1 MNTVKIN
8 KGSALMVA
16 HRGVSGLERE
26 NTLSAFIAAGNRS
39 YFGIETDVHRTA
51 DGKYVVIHDDSTGRV
66 GQDNIVIE
74 NSTYDLIKS
83 VKLYDIDGNT
93 PRTDL
98 RIPLLSEYIR
108 VCKKYE
114 KIAVLELKTIF
125 TKEQVA
131 EIVDIIKEEDY
142 LDGVIF
148 ISFHIQDLIFLRE
161 LYPDQPAQ
169 FLTGEISE
177 RTIGWMKDYKLDLDA
192 HFPSITEENHK
203 MLHDLGIKVNV
214 WTVDDPATAEKLV
227 AWGVDY
233 ITTNILE

>member
-1 MNTVKIN
+1 MNTIKIN
-8 KGSALMVA
+8 KGSTLMVA
-16 HRGVSGLERE
+16 HRGVSGLEKE
-26 NTLSAFIAAGNRS
+26 NTLPAFVAAGNRS

-51 DGKYVVIHDDSTGRV
+51 DGKYVVIHDDVTGRV

-74 NSTYDLIKS
+74 NSTYDLIGS
-83 VKLYDIDGNT
+83 VKLYDIDGKT
-93 PRTDL
+93 TRTDL
-98 RIPLLSEYIR
+98 RVPMLSEYIR

-148 ISFHIQDLIFLRE
+148 ISFHIQDLIYLRE

-177 RTIGWMKDYKLDLDA
+177 RTIGWMKDYRLDLDA
-192 HFPSITEENHK
+192 HYPSITEENLK
-203 MLHDLGIKVNV
+203 MLHDLGLKVNV
-214 WTVDDPATAEKLV
+214 WTVDDPAVAEKLIS
-227 AWGVDY
+227 WGVDY

>member
-1 MNTVKIN
+1 MNTIKIN
-8 KGSALMVA
+8 KGSTLMVA
-16 HRGVSGLERE
+16 HRGVSGLEKE
-26 NTLSAFIAAGNRS
+26 NTLPAFVAAGNRS

-51 DGKYVVIHDDSTGRV
+51 DGKYVVIHDDVTGRV

-74 NSTYDLIKS
+74 NSTYDLIGS
-83 VKLYDIDGNT
+83 VKLYDIDGKT
-93 PRTDL
+93 TRTDL
-98 RIPLLSEYIR
+98 RVPLLSEYIR

-131 EIVDIIKEEDY
+131 EIVDIIKEENY

-148 ISFHIQDLIFLRE
+148 ISFHIQDLIYLRE

-177 RTIGWMKDYKLDLDA
+177 RTIGWMKDYRLDLDA
-192 HFPSITEENHK
+192 HYPSITEENLK
-203 MLHDLGIKVNV
+203 MLHDLGLKVNV
-214 WTVDDPATAEKLV
+214 WTVDDPAVAEKLIS
-227 AWGVDY
+227 WGVDY

>member
-8 KGSALMVA
+8 KGNALMVA
-16 HRGVSGLERE
+16 HRGVSGIEKE
-26 NTLSAFIAAGNRS
+26 NTMPAFVAAGNRS

-83 VKLYDIDGNT
+83 VKLYDTDNKT

-108 VCKKYE
+108 VCKRYE
-114 KIAVLELKTIF
+114 KTAVLELKTIF
-125 TKEQVA
+125 TKEQVK
-131 EIVDIIKEEDY
+131 EITDIIKEEDY
-142 LDGVIF
+142 LDSVIF
-148 ISFHIQDLIFLRE
+148 ISFHIQDLIFLHE

-177 RTIGWMKDYKLDLDA
+177 RTIGWMKDYHLDLDA
-192 HFPSITEENHK
+192 HFVAITEENLK

-227 AWGVDY
+227 SWGVDY

>member
-1 MNTVKIN
+1 M
-8 KGSALMVA
+8 
-16 HRGVSGLERE
+16 
-26 NTLSAFIAAGNRS
+26 
-39 YFGIETDVHRTA
+39 
-51 DGKYVVIHDDSTGRV
+51 
-66 GQDNIVIE
+66 
-74 NSTYDLIKS
+74 
-83 VKLYDIDGNT
+83 
-93 PRTDL
+93 

-114 KIAVLELKTIF
+114 KRAVLELKTIF

-131 EIVDIIKEEDY
+131 EIVDIIKNEDY
-142 LDGVIF
+142 LEGVIF

-161 LYPDQPAQ
+161 LCPDQPAQ

-192 HFPSITEENHK
+192 HFPSITEENLK

-227 AWGVDY
+227 SWGVDY

>member
-83 VKLYDIDGNT
+83 VKLYDIDGKT

-114 KIAVLELKTIF
+114 KRAVLELKTIF

-131 EIVDIIKEEDY
+131 EIVDIIKNEDY
-142 LDGVIF
+142 LEGVIF

-161 LYPDQPAQ
+161 LCPDQPAQ

-192 HFPSITEENHK
+192 HFPSIPEENLK

-227 AWGVDY
+227 SWGVDY